1 MYRVYIGLL
10 RIYIAPACREHSRA
24 PPAILY
30 SVGSALEWIAAI
42 GGVLAAIGI
51 GAWAGPVKARW
62 QLRAEELRNGR
73 DRREN
78 ELHRQRFAS
87 VWEWQRNHPPVGP
100 ARVAASRWYSEWT
113 GNARPRRGGLDPGPM
128 TPGQHSGDV
137 DDAYER
143 YIDFLDDVY
152 QPGRLVPPIPPL
164 QAEDLPLASPPE
176 LPVSGGADE
185 APH

>member
-10 RIYIAPACREHSRA
+10 RIYIASACREHSRT
-24 PPAILY
+24 PTAILY
-30 SVGSALEWIAAI
+30 SMGNPLEWIAAI
-42 GGVLAAIGI
+42 GGVLATVGT
-51 GAWAGPVKARW
+51 WLGPLRARW
-62 QLRAEELRNGR
+62 ELRAGELRNGR

-128 TPGQHSGDV
+128 TPGQNSGDV

-143 YIDFLDDVY
+143 YVDFLDDVY

-164 QAEDLPLASPPE
+164 QAEDLPAASLPE
-176 LPVSGGADE
+176 LAVSGGADE